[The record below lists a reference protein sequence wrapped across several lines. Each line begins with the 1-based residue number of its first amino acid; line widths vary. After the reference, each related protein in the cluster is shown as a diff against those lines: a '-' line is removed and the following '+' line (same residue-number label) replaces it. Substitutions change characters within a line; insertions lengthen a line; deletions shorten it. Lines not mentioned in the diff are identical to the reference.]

1 MRENGIHA
9 SVSNTDGTFVC
20 NHVMYAIYYMND
32 KKYPKIR
39 IAKDAL
45 TWDLLK
51 LNLISEDLQ
60 KEIRKGKK
68 RWFSVNG
75 FDVSIRVENELK
87 HMERL
92 CKTCLLYTSYQR
104 NKRNSRE

>member
-1 MRENGIHA
+1 MELKLTINVRMN
-9 SVSNTDGTFVC
+9 
-20 NHVMYAIYYMND
+20 IYY
-32 KKYPKIR
+32 KKYPQIR

-45 TWDLLK
+45 TLDLLK

-75 FDVSIRVENELK
+75 VDVSIRVENELK

-92 CKTCLLYTSYQR
+92 CKTLPYF
-104 NKRNSRE
+104 